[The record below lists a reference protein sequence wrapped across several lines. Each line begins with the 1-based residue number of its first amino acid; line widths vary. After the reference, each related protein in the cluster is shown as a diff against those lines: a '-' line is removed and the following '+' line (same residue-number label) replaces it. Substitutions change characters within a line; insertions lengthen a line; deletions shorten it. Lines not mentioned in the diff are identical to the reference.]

1 MLKLKVIPYYNSKIT
16 SNLIGMNDAASFDK
30 NVSFVKAFTHPVL
43 VQTDTQE
50 TPRMDR
56 ANWTHCCVCTSRGNA
71 DFQFNSLFM
80 RTAIFG
86 EQPCD
91 DLGMVCHCL
100 YSDNNS
106 PQWLSPPPSAITGI
120 SRFPSLEV
128 SFHNFLSLNSPYD
141 KLIIKAALRVNFGL
155 FFLSSKLI
163 YMKNKQCKHVFG
175 SLFYLERNTYC
186 STFTKNID
194 SSLIHSMNIF
204 ICLQAKKFNIY
215 S

>member
-1 MLKLKVIPYYNSKIT
+1 MH
-16 SNLIGMNDAASFDK
+16 DAASFDK

-106 PQWLSPPPSAITGI
+106 PQWLSPPTSAITGI
-120 SRFPSLEV
+120 PRFPSLEV
-128 SFHNFLSLNSPYD
+128 SFHNFISLKSPYD
-141 KLIIKAALRVNFGL
+141 KSIIKAAFRVNFGVC
-155 FFLSSKLI
+155 F
-163 YMKNKQCKHVFG
+163 
-175 SLFYLERNTYC
+175 FYLQN
-186 STFTKNID
+186 
-194 SSLIHSMNIF
+194 
-204 ICLQAKKFNIY
+204 
-215 S
+215 